1 MQEKWW
7 YFYILSNKKNGVLY
21 TGMTNNLI
29 RRITEHKEEKI
40 EGFSKRYGL
49 HRLIYYEYYEHP
61 VYAIQ
66 REKQIKSGS
75 REQKVR
81 LIESIN
87 PKWNDLFEKVKQ
99 IY

>member
-1 MQEKWW
+1 
-7 YFYILSNKKNGVLY
+7 
-21 TGMTNNLI
+21 MTNNLI